1 MIPDLGG
8 VDYEDH
14 HAMIYGNHVYD
25 ELGENDQDHHLE
37 IFQYQ
42 NTDKEFSNTEI
53 EAFFIAKDI
62 LDKIEHQ
69 YLVYDFDLGHN
80 RSVTYQDF
88 CIILDR
94 GTYMPLYKK
103 IFETFHIPL
112 EIYKDSNLTEG
123 EDILVMQ
130 NIIQLVLAIYHEQF
144 DGNMRYY
151 FVSIARS
158 FLGNREDEDIF
169 NDLESN
175 LMYQTDIYLKAGE
188 IAKSI
193 DHLTP
198 SLLLERIIQ
207 DYDYYQK
214 LILKGNIKDAMM
226 RIDYLLDLAS
236 SMESIGY
243 TIEDF
248 LDYLNQMIDTK
259 TEIRYKEGKSTSNS
273 VKIMNIHKSK
283 GLEFPVC
290 YFAGI
295 DQKFNLR
302 DLQNRFLVDATY
314 GILTPFYQEGIGTLF
329 TKELIKNKY
338 MEEEIAEKIRLFY
351 VALTRAKE
359 KMIMVMPAFLSQ
371 HMVKTRIDYL
381 TGMKYRSFYDFLTSI
396 SLNLSKYV
404 KTICLEDLSLS
415 KDYEFGV
422 KKEAFRLSSDQ
433 KMEFRDLEVNAQL
446 IQTEHASKT
455 IQSVIDYQ
463 EAKTL
468 EYGTKIHEMLEETDF
483 KHVKNPNSYVK
494 HLLDTFDFL
503 SANIYQELEFM
514 FMKDQEEYHG
524 IIDLMLEYEDEIKII
539 DYKLKNIEDDAYQK
553 QLSVYY
559 EYIRSV
565 SDKKISLY
573 LYSIMDNKVKEVEA
587 LSL

>member
-1 MIPDLGG
+1 
-8 VDYEDH
+8 
-14 HAMIYGNHVYD
+14 
-25 ELGENDQDHHLE
+25 
-37 IFQYQ
+37 
-42 NTDKEFSNTEI
+42 
-53 EAFFIAKDI
+53 
-62 LDKIEHQ
+62 
-69 YLVYDFDLGHN
+69 
-80 RSVTYQDF
+80 
-88 CIILDR
+88 
-94 GTYMPLYKK
+94 
-103 IFETFHIPL
+103 
-112 EIYKDSNLTEG
+112 
-123 EDILVMQ
+123 
-130 NIIQLVLAIYHEQF
+130 
-144 DGNMRYY
+144 
-151 FVSIARS
+151 
-158 FLGNREDEDIF
+158 
-169 NDLESN
+169 
-175 LMYQTDIYLKAGE
+175 
-188 IAKSI
+188 
-193 DHLTP
+193 
-198 SLLLERIIQ
+198 
-207 DYDYYQK
+207 
-214 LILKGNIKDAMM
+214 
-226 RIDYLLDLAS
+226 
-236 SMESIGY
+236 
-243 TIEDF
+243 
-248 LDYLNQMIDTK
+248 
-259 TEIRYKEGKSTSNS
+259 
-273 VKIMNIHKSK
+273 
-283 GLEFPVC
+283 
-290 YFAGI
+290 
-295 DQKFNLR
+295 
-302 DLQNRFLVDATY
+302 
-314 GILTPFYQEGIGTLF
+314 
-329 TKELIKNKY
+329 
-338 MEEEIAEKIRLFY
+338 
-351 VALTRAKE
+351 
-359 KMIMVMPAFLSQ
+359 MVMPAFSSQ

-415 KDYEFGV
+415 KEYEFGV